1 MSLRIRMILA
11 NQFDHLVNELEE
23 ASEELSLEDNNE
35 IKSINADIIIAK
47 NRVIEFKAKA
57 IKEFEKLQQQK
68 LKKLKTKKRLRNK
81 FL

>member
-11 NQFDHLVNELEE
+11 NQFDHLVDELEA
-23 ASEELSLEDNNE
+23 ASEELNLEENKE
-35 IKSINADIIIAK
+35 IKSINTDIIIAK

-57 IKEFEKLQQQK
+57 IKEFEKLHQQK
-68 LKKLKTKKRLRNK
+68 LKRLKRNK